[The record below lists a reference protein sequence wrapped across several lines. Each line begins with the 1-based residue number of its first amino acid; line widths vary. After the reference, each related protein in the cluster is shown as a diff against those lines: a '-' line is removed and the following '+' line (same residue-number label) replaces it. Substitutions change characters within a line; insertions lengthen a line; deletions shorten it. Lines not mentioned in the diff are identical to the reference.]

1 MFFEVVMGNFF
12 SDTFE
17 KNLHLKMQFGQN
29 KQQITLTVAVDR
41 GILTFV
47 LKSGTWWIKSF
58 GM

>member
-1 MFFEVVMGNFF
+1 MGNFF